1 MSSELTERNTDNVL
15 QDAVL
20 NSGDVEEFL
29 DELCRHAVRELSD
42 GSEVLCGIT
51 LLRDKKSGTVAS
63 SSKSARRM
71 DEIQYNFDDGPCLTA
86 SREQE
91 PVLIADLAEE
101 SRWPDYANIVV
112 QRGMRSVL
120 AVPFN
125 LEGEAKAAI
134 NLYSDAPGKFDDDDV
149 TRVTAFADEAT
160 RSLRLAVRIA
170 LHSEMS
176 ADLKAAMD
184 SRTVIDMAVGIVMG
198 QNRCSQ
204 EEAFEFL
211 KKASSN
217 RNVKLREVA
226 GQLVAGVGKTPDPK
240 AHFDA

>member
-1 MSSELTERNTDNVL
+1 MGSELIEQNTNNFL

-20 NSGDVEEFL
+20 SSADVEEFL
-29 DELCRHAVRELSD
+29 DELCRHAVQELSD

-51 LLRDKKSGTVAS
+51 LLRDKKAGTVAS

-71 DEIQYNFDDGPCLTA
+71 DEIQYNYDDGPCLTA
-86 SREQE
+86 SREQK
-91 PVLIADLAEE
+91 PVLISDLAEE
-101 SRWPDYANIVV
+101 PRWPGYADVVV
-112 QRGMRSVL
+112 QHGMRSVL

-134 NLYSDAPGKFDDDDV
+134 NLYSDAPGKFDGDDV
-149 TRVTAFADEAT
+149 TRVTAFADEAA
-160 RSLRLAVRIA
+160 RSLRLAIRIA
-170 LHSEMS
+170 LHSERS

-204 EEAFEFL
+204 DEAIEFL

-226 GQLVAGVGKTPDPK
+226 GQLVAGVGKTPEPR
-240 AHFDA
+240 AHFEA